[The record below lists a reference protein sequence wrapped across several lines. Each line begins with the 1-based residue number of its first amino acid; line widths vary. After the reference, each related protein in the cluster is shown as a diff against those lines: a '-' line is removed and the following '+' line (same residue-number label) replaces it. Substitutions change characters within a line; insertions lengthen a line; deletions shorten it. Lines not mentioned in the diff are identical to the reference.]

1 MIRSRALIIKIRFS
15 LEEHYR
21 VPRKLDHA
29 MQHREL
35 NTFESIWSGN
45 MVGDQRPEQPAPL
58 WNLLKSGREQVLVVR
73 EPFGDRARTAL
84 LVTVAV
90 LASFGLGWTG
100 GLNWPQF
107 ASAFDLVA
115 VAQNETPSP
124 RISEARSSGKI
135 EGTRKTASASD
146 SPAIVGSIPK
156 PSALLAGGA
165 RPSASLASQA
175 NAGPSAA
182 AIAMRQPVV
191 APPET
196 KPATIPGWTV
206 VDVRDGTAVLEGP
219 DGIRMAA
226 RGDTIPGL
234 GRVESIVRWGNRWVI
249 ATAGGLI
256 ATQ

>member
-1 MIRSRALIIKIRFS
+1 
-15 LEEHYR
+15 
-21 VPRKLDHA
+21 
-29 MQHREL
+29 MQDPEPS
-35 NTFESIWSGN
+35 TFEIWSGTV
-45 MVGDQRPEQPAPL
+45 VGGQRPEQPARL
-58 WNLLKSGREQVLVVR
+58 WNFLTPDRGEVLVVR
-73 EPFGDRARTAL
+73 EPFGDRARAAL
-84 LVTVAV
+84 LVAAALV
-90 LASFGLGWTG
+90 ASFGLGWAG

-107 ASAFDLVA
+107 ASELGLVE
-115 VAQNETPSP
+115 VAQKETPSP
-124 RISEARSSGKI
+124 RISEARSSGKS

-156 PSALLAGGA
+156 PSALLPAGA
-165 RPSASLASQA
+165 RPSASP
-175 NAGPSAA
+175 GPSAA
-182 AIAMRQPVV
+182 ALAMRQPVV

-196 KPATIPGWTV
+196 RPATIPGWTV

-226 RGDTIPGL
+226 RGDSIPGL

>member
-1 MIRSRALIIKIRFS
+1 
-15 LEEHYR
+15 
-21 VPRKLDHA
+21 
-29 MQHREL
+29 MQDREPS
-35 NTFESIWSGN
+35 TVESILSGN
-45 MVGDQRPEQPAPL
+45 VVAGQWREQRASL
-58 WNLLKSGREQVLVVR
+58 WNFLKPDRDEVLLVR

-90 LASFGLGWTG
+90 VASFGLGWAG

-107 ASAFDLVA
+107 ASTLDPVA
-115 VAQNETPSP
+115 VAQIETPLP
-124 RISEARSSGKI
+124 RISEARSSGRI

-146 SPAIVGSIPK
+146 APAIVGSIPK
-156 PSALLAGGA
+156 PSALLPGGA
-165 RPSASLASQA
+165 RPSASPASQA

-182 AIAMRQPVV
+182 AIAMRQPLV
-191 APPET
+191 AAPET

-226 RGDTIPGL
+226 RGDTIPGI

-249 ATAGGLI
+249 ATASGLI

>member
-1 MIRSRALIIKIRFS
+1 
-15 LEEHYR
+15 
-21 VPRKLDHA
+21 
-29 MQHREL
+29 MQDREPS
-35 NTFESIWSGN
+35 TFESIWSGN
-45 MVGDQRPEQPAPL
+45 VVGGQLPEQPASL
-58 WNLLKSGREQVLVVR
+58 WNFLTPDRGEVLVVR

-84 LVTVAV
+84 LVTAALV
-90 LASFGLGWTG
+90 ASFGLGWAG

-107 ASAFDLVA
+107 ASELGLVE

-124 RISEARSSGKI
+124 RISEARSSGRS

-156 PSALLAGGA
+156 PSALLPAGA
-165 RPSASLASQA
+165 RPSASPASQA

-182 AIAMRQPVV
+182 ALAMRQPVV

-196 KPATIPGWTV
+196 RPATIPGWTV

-226 RGDTIPGL
+226 RGDTIPGI

-249 ATAGGLI
+249 ATASGLI

>member
-1 MIRSRALIIKIRFS
+1 
-15 LEEHYR
+15 
-21 VPRKLDHA
+21 
-29 MQHREL
+29 MQDREP
-35 NTFESIWSGN
+35 NTLESIWSGN
-45 MVGDQRPEQPAPL
+45 VVAGKWREQRAGL
-58 WNLLKSGREQVLVVR
+58 WNFLKSDRDEVLVVR
-73 EPFGDRARTAL
+73 EPFGDRARAAV

-90 LASFGLGWTG
+90 AASFGLGWAG

-107 ASAFDLVA
+107 ASELGLVEM
-115 VAQNETPSP
+115 AQKETPSP
-124 RISEARSSGKI
+124 RISETRSSGRM

-146 SPAIVGSIPK
+146 SPVIVGSIPK
-156 PSALLAGGA
+156 PSALLPAGA
-165 RPSASLASQA
+165 RPSAGLASQA

-182 AIAMRQPVV
+182 AIAMRQPLV
-191 APPET
+191 AAPET
-196 KPATIPGWTV
+196 RPATIPGWTV

-249 ATAGGLI
+249 ATASGLI

>member
-1 MIRSRALIIKIRFS
+1 
-15 LEEHYR
+15 
-21 VPRKLDHA
+21 
-29 MQHREL
+29 MQDREPS
-35 NTFESIWSGN
+35 TFESNWSGS
-45 MVGDQRPEQPAPL
+45 VVAGQWRDQSTSL
-58 WNLLKSGREQVLVVR
+58 WNLLKTDRDDVLVVR
-73 EPFGDRARTAL
+73 GPFGDRTRTAL
-84 LVTVAV
+84 LVTVAL

-115 VAQNETPSP
+115 VAHNETPSP
-124 RISEARSSGKI
+124 RIAEARSSKM
-135 EGTRKTASASD
+135 EGSRKAASASD

-156 PSALLAGGA
+156 PSALLPGGA

-182 AIAMRQPVV
+182 AIAMRQPLV
-191 APPET
+191 AAPET

>member
-1 MIRSRALIIKIRFS
+1 
-15 LEEHYR
+15 
-21 VPRKLDHA
+21 
-29 MQHREL
+29 MQDREPS
-35 NTFESIWSGN
+35 TFESNWSGS
-45 MVGDQRPEQPAPL
+45 VVAGQ
-58 WNLLKSGREQVLVVR
+58 WREQSTSLWDFLKTDHDDVLVVR
-73 EPFGDRARTAL
+73 GPFGDRTRTAL
-84 LVTVAV
+84 LVAAV
-90 LASFGLGWTG
+90 VVASFGLGWAG

-107 ASAFDLVA
+107 ASELGLVE
-115 VAQNETPSP
+115 VAQQETPSP
-124 RISEARSSGKI
+124 RISEARSSGRI
-135 EGTRKTASASD
+135 ESARKTASASD

-156 PSALLAGGA
+156 PSALLPGGA

-175 NAGPSAA
+175 NVGPSAA

-196 KPATIPGWTV
+196 RPATIPGWTV

-226 RGDTIPGL
+226 RGDTIPGI